1 MDYIIKAINIY
12 LQQNKVDPP
21 LTLSRLRHILHGAR
35 ELERQ
40 DEIKNLKAQRD
51 ALDAGQEFY
60 QIKL

>member
-12 LQQNKVDPP
+12 LQQNKVDAP

-35 ELERQ
+35 ELEKQ

-51 ALDAGQEFY
+51 ALDACQEF
-60 QIKL
+60 